1 MDEKQR
7 IRDLA
12 KETYEYAVSPE
23 MERRRLLWT
32 DHNSMV
38 FTRPPIYIRAIP
50 FQEYPEA
57 QELVCTDPYLR
68 SLESAFLLN
77 RYRMRIKNDDTII
90 EPWVT
95 VQASVRQS
103 PEGVYG
109 LPAEL
114 EEKTGG
120 AICARFHPVLI
131 DEEDVK
137 KLHVMPYEVDEEET
151 SRRLERAYDAVG
163 GILDIAEDRQ
173 ACLCRMWNN
182 DISTAIAKLRG
193 LEQIM
198 WDVYDD
204 PEWLS
209 SLAAWMRDRIL
220 EHIDQTEKAGGF
232 HLVNHQNQAMPY
244 CRELEPPSASREPVR
259 TKQLWGYMAAQEFTT
274 FGPDMFEEFMFRYQK
289 PILERYGLAAYGC
302 CEDLTQKIG
311 IIKTL
316 KNLRRIAVSPF
327 ADVKKCAEAIGGD
340 YILSYRPNPS
350 TACSRGV
357 DEEFVRRELNEAADV
372 FDANGCKWDVTLK
385 DLETTTGD
393 PGAIIRWTAIV
404 RDVLDR
410 RYGG

>member
-1 MDEKQR
+1 
-7 IRDLA
+7 
-12 KETYEYAVSPE
+12 
-23 MERRRLLWT
+23 
-32 DHNSMV
+32 
-38 FTRPPIYIRAIP
+38 
-50 FQEYPEA
+50 
-57 QELVCTDPYLR
+57 
-68 SLESAFLLN
+68 
-77 RYRMRIKNDDTII
+77 
-90 EPWVT
+90 
-95 VQASVRQS
+95 
-103 PEGVYG
+103 
-109 LPAEL
+109 
-114 EEKTGG
+114 
-120 AICARFHPVLI
+120 
-131 DEEDVK
+131 
-137 KLHVMPYEVDEEET
+137 
-151 SRRLERAYDAVG
+151 
-163 GILDIAEDRQ
+163 
-173 ACLCRMWNN
+173 
-182 DISTAIAKLRG
+182 
-193 LEQIM
+193 
-198 WDVYDD
+198 
-204 PEWLS
+204 
-209 SLAAWMRDRIL
+209 
-220 EHIDQTEKAGGF
+220 
-232 HLVNHQNQAMPY
+232 MPY

-372 FDANGCKWDVTLK
+372 FDANGCNWDVTLK

-393 PGAIIRWTAIV
+393 PEAIIRWTAIV